1 MLTLPDFKEKQIV
14 FVLLQYGEKMRFS
27 NGNLVVHDL
36 DSKIKLQVSC
46 YRLFCIFI
54 VGSLTITDKLL
65 QNARKF
71 GFSIFFLNNSLKVYG
86 SWNSGAN
93 GNFILRRKQYRYE
106 GFEIGQFLVKNKI
119 SNQLRVLKS
128 IRYKDYEI
136 QNAIKYINEFLRT
149 LNEIEFSD
157 KELLSIEGN
166 VAKLYFK
173 SIFGRY
179 GFKNRRPRVKS
190 DILNLLLDMGYTLL
204 FNLVEAILSI
214 YGFDLYWGVYH
225 KLFFQRKSLVCDMV
239 EPFRCII
246 DYRIRKAYALNQ
258 INEKDFSKINGAYV
272 LFGKE
277 SKKYVSFIMQDL
289 LSYKEE
295 IFKFIQNYYRS
306 FMKEESINK
315 YKEFKY
321 KDMEC

>member
-190 DILNLLLDMGYTLL
+190 DILNLLLDIGYTLL

>member
-14 FVLLQYGEKMRFS
+14 FIVLQYGEKMQFA
-27 NGNLVVHDL
+27 NGNLIVRDL
-36 DSKIKLQVSC
+36 EGKIKLQASC
-46 YRLFCIFI
+46 YRLFCVFV

-65 QNARKF
+65 QNSRKF
-71 GFSIFFLNNSLKVYG
+71 GFSIFFLNSSLKVYG

-93 GNFILRRKQYRYE
+93 GNFILRSKQYKYY

-119 SNQLRVLKS
+119 SNQIRLLNS

-136 QNAIKYINEFLRT
+136 QETIRIAKEYLKS
-149 LNEIEFSD
+149 LNEKNFSD

-173 SIFGRY
+173 SIFGKY

-190 DILNLLLDMGYTLL
+190 DILNLLLDLGYTLL
-204 FNLVEAILSI
+204 FNLIEAILSI

-246 DYRIRKAYALNQ
+246 DYRIRKAYSLKQ
-258 INEKDFSKINGAYV
+258 INEKDFSKYNGAYL

-277 SKKYVSFIMQDL
+277 SKKYISFIMEDL
-289 LSYKEE
+289 LTYKEE
-295 IFKFIQNYYRS
+295 IFKFVQSYYRS
-306 FMKEESINK
+306 FMKEESIDR
-315 YKEFKY
+315 YREFKY
-321 KDMEC
+321 KDLKC